1 MEERLETI
9 PEASSG
15 MCIQLSKGGRSLPLK
30 RRQKTSLG
38 TLEGFSARLS
48 NILGS
53 RAKRR

>member
-53 RAKRR
+53 IAKRR